1 MLKIQKSI
9 KLYTWI
15 ICTIHIHTNTNTSV
29 CLLWTWWTLWLP
41 SNLPFSDGFPLRL
54 WECSPLYYRNT
65 TMWEHRGNVQRLF
78 VPTGLKLS
86 YPLTCSSVDLW
97 FLYLYIYLCLCASH
111 RCSSKLHF
119 LPAQAMIQ
127 SMISSSAI
135 LKLTTL
141 PLVGRKLWASSWPGP
156 CPLLTSTC
164 KH

>member
-1 MLKIQKSI
+1 M
-9 KLYTWI
+9 
-15 ICTIHIHTNTNTSV
+15 NSV
-29 CLLWTWWTLWLP
+29 AA
-41 SNLPFSDGFPLRL
+41 LPFSDGFPLRL

-86 YPLTCSSVDLW
+86 YPLTCSSDDLW

-111 RCSSKLHF
+111 TCSSKLPF
-119 LPAQAMIQ
+119 LPAQAMIP

-164 KH
+164 KHQLFFLIPCSYIPAHHLQSVFSCYDSVTAEGQTR